1 MAGSSGTPGSDWA
14 RAGDKLPAAKKRP
27 PIVQSGPLRH
37 KLGSSASG
45 SRTRKP
51 ELLMTSSTSGPRRV
65 SGAKSKM
72 NYSEARGDLFSCAAD
87 ASLAHCVSED
97 MALGKGIAKEFKKRF
112 GGLRDLKAQGIL
124 LLYSASFLQQ

>member
-1 MAGSSGTPGSDWA
+1 MAGSSGTPGRDWA
-14 RAGDKLPAAKKRP
+14 RAGDKPPAAKKRP

-45 SRTRKP
+45 IRTREP
-51 ELLMTSSTSGPRRV
+51 ELLMTSSTSSPRV

-72 NYSEARGDLFSCAAD
+72 NYSETRGDLFSCPAG

-112 GGLRDLKAQGIL
+112 GGLHDLKAQGIL
-124 LLYSASFLQQ
+124 LYSSSFLQQ